1 MSAAVEPPLSPAALL
16 AELEA
21 SLGALGEAIVIL
33 ARDSRRLLWC
43 SASCDEVHP
52 ALRAGAS
59 AADVAGLD
67 AVLDAIEA
75 GREARPAGFGADDGG
90 ARAAPD
96 ASDGAPRFPFR
107 AALVRADDVRL
118 TVRFHR
124 DAPPD
129 DYLQRY
135 VADREKLF
143 MVSRSVSVSE
153 MATTLAHELNQ
164 PIGTIANLL
173 QVLRVML
180 AREHGGEL
188 PERLGQALAR
198 ASDQTRFAAG
208 IIARVRNFTEARAPR
223 LAACEAGGLVAG
235 TVELLDW
242 VFRSESVR
250 VRLET
255 DGAPLYVSG
264 DEILLQQVFANLLR
278 NAVEAMRER
287 PPGAR
292 RIRVRVARDPD
303 GVAIEIHDSGA
314 GLPEGATET
323 PFQPFRSAK
332 RDGMGIGLNIC
343 RSFIE
348 MHRGKLW
355 LTPADGG
362 GCVAHVLL
370 PELPA

>member
-1 MSAAVEPPLSPAALL
+1 MDELCGVATEAAPDVL
-16 AELEA
+16 
-21 SLGALGEAIVIL
+21 LGELDAAFGAAGEAFAIL
-33 ARDSRRLLWC
+33 SRDTRRVLWC
-43 SASCDEVHP
+43 SARCREVHP
-52 ALRAGAS
+52 ALRAGSPATAVEALS
-59 AADVAGLD
+59 RLLD
-67 AVLDAIEA
+67 AVEA
-75 GREARPAGFGADDGG
+75 GETPAPVTL
-90 ARAAPD
+90 AAPPSAG
-96 ASDGAPRFPFR
+96 ASPFR
-107 AALVRADDVRL
+107 VALAHAGAARL
-118 TVRFHR
+118 TLRFSR
-124 DAPPD
+124 DVPPGD
-129 DYLQRY
+129 FLQRY

-173 QVLRVML
+173 QGLQILL

-188 PERLGQALAR
+188 PETLGRTLAR

-223 LAACEAGGLVAG
+223 LAACEANGLLAG

-242 VFRSESVR
+242 VFGSEAVSVH
-250 VRLET
+250 LET
-255 DGAPLYVSG
+255 DATPLYVAG

-278 NAVEAMRER
+278 NAVDALRER
-287 PPGAR
+287 PRGTR
-292 RIRVRVARDPD
+292 RIDVRVGRDAD
-303 GVAIEIHDSGA
+303 GVAIEIRDNGVGLA
-314 GLPEGATET
+314 GGTTET
-323 PFQPFRSAK
+323 PFEPFRSGK

-355 LTPADGG
+355 LTPAEAG

-370 PELPA
+370 PERVA